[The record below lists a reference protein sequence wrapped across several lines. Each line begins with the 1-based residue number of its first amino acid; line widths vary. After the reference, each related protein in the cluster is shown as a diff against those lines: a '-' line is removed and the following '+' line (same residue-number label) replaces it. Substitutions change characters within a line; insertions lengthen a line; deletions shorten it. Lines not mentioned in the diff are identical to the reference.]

1 MTVDLVYKS
10 SSQTRAVR
18 VAMLNGDPWFV
29 AADVCSV
36 LEIENQSQAVSRL
49 DVDEIDNIITNDAIG
64 RQRSTTVISE
74 SGLYS
79 LVLTSRK
86 PEAKAFKKWIT
97 AEVLPAIRKTG
108 SYSIAPALPDDPLS
122 LALHASLE
130 TRKDLAR
137 LEQRTASLEQ
147 RMSEEALRSN
157 EIARVYDLGQKL
169 GKLIGYPKSW
179 RMFKDRFGLAS
190 YRDLPRG
197 KLEEAVQ
204 FLQLQI
210 KAYGTHQETLVTA

>member
-1 MTVDLVYKS
+1 MTLDLVYKS

-18 VAMLNGDPWFV
+18 VAMLSGDPWFV

-97 AEVLPAIRKTG
+97 SEVLPAIRKTG

-137 LEQRTASLEQ
+137 LEQRTANLEQ
-147 RMSEEALRSN
+147 RMSEEALRSSDWLPQRLAN
-157 EIARVYDLGQKL
+157 VQRPFWL
-169 GKLIGYPKSW
+169 GKLP
-179 RMFKDRFGLAS
+179 RFAT
-190 YRDLPRG
+190 R
-197 KLEEAVQ
+197 Q
-204 FLQLQI
+204 
-210 KAYGTHQETLVTA
+210 T